1 MNWVYGLLEQF
12 AKVEGIATTP
22 ERIAQ
27 AEEYFIQQGYDEFL
41 SIACKALLYD
51 RKTREILTGNIDI
64 IAAEAVKSL

>member
-27 AEEYFIQQGYDEFL
+27 AQEYFIQQGYNDFL
-41 SIACKALLYD
+41 SVACMALLYD
-51 RKTREILTGNIDI
+51 RKTREILAGTVDAGQ
-64 IAAEAVKSL
+64 EKGVC